1 MAAKLMYRWC
11 RLLRVSTPLCV
22 QANVSS
28 AGGMMMITRVSSQ
41 TPLASLTV
49 SSFSRQTDKL
59 SFNEPVYR
67 TQPERSELD
76 NLIGTASTAED
87 LLRLGELSPVNG
99 NQAAMIIIRLSRI
112 VGEQKLEPGSVL
124 EDARFQHLL
133 QTVHNQLS
141 QVWNTA
147 LVNLLKSLY
156 LLGLER
162 SRQELRSVEQ
172 EVRWRLRRLTF
183 KHMASLA
190 EHVATGVPK
199 GEQNNLLSDLVKH
212 LELRWTEIEDTRTVG
227 ALMTKV
233 GGLSPTL
240 MDRLEDKGLELA
252 EQFSPE
258 DTRKVAVALAVQN
271 RRSIPLLRA
280 LSYHLVQKHFAL
292 NTNILLDLAFAFG
305 KLNFHQTQVFQ
316 KIALDLHPR
325 VPEMVPGDVVRCV
338 KSFAYLKWLNLP
350 LFEAFAQYLLDNV
363 DRFTPLQLSNI
374 VLAFA
379 RLNFQPTNGEAF
391 YSMIHTRLDDQ
402 LDTFDPYMLLDLVWS
417 LCVLQQAKAAH
428 LHKVLVPEF
437 HTHFFGD
444 ESTKGQNYQLKLI
457 HVNTTAQ
464 LECADYQGPFLPP
477 EALGTKELQGD
488 RKATLLQSSLREVLK
503 GLVGE
508 EAKVRF
514 SVDTIYGWQ
523 LDAEMIL
530 NSDNQ
535 PLPVAGFEAP
545 HLAQSTGSQ
554 SLPSGARR
562 LAFLRWEFPN
572 FSNRSKDLLGRFVL
586 ARRHLQGA
594 GFVIADVPYYEW
606 LDLKS
611 EWQKAA
617 YLRDKM
623 SKAVAEEMAK

>member
-508 EAKVRF
+508 EAKMQR
-514 SVDTIYGWQ
+514 
-523 LDAEMIL
+523 
-530 NSDNQ
+530 
-535 PLPVAGFEAP
+535 
-545 HLAQSTGSQ
+545 
-554 SLPSGARR
+554 
-562 LAFLRWEFPN
+562 
-572 FSNRSKDLLGRFVL
+572 
-586 ARRHLQGA
+586 
-594 GFVIADVPYYEW
+594 
-606 LDLKS
+606 
-611 EWQKAA
+611 
-617 YLRDKM
+617 
-623 SKAVAEEMAK
+623 